1 MIESNASVVCSQP
14 GKVMVRLM
22 RHWAHKFTVEE
33 GEANCRIELPAGP
46 LVMTVHEDSLA
57 LKLVCKEDN
66 VERFQEV
73 VSDHVQRMAGK
84 ESLDIQWCR
93 GSLTDQR

>member
-1 MIESNASVVCSQP
+1 MLESNASVACSQP
-14 GKVMVRLM
+14 EKVMLRLM
-22 RHWAHKFTVEE
+22 RHWAHKFSVEE

-46 LVMTVHEDSLA
+46 LVMTAHENSLA

-84 ESLDIQWCR
+84 ETLVIQWSR
-93 GSLTDQR
+93 GSLTD